1 MKKKVGQKSAKA
13 PADAAKGVPPSGG
26 EGDRAAD
33 RRYREKATRFERS
46 GKVDEAA
53 DEAERSLR
61 DEGRD
66 ERESAE
72 ERGRA
77 PARD

>member
-1 MKKKVGQKSAKA
+1 MTKKTGQKSGKV

-46 GKVDEAA
+46 GKVEDAA
-53 DEAERSLR
+53 DDAERALH
-61 DEGRD
+61 DD
-66 ERESAE
+66 ERRELESAE
-72 ERGRA
+72 KRGRA